1 MERCWQRYGGKL
13 VGPEEKTGRKEE
25 NKAHF
30 VLFPFSRCALS
41 CVLAFALSL
50 LRVVLWLWT
59 LIEDN
64 RQLVER
70 WEVADLLADNNLLLE
85 AVDCNDLL
93 RSEWHRGER
102 ARLRRINLCWTERPV
117 LAEQFT
123 NRILVGICLLSSESF
138 VGSSWVDIQ
147 EIELRN
153 RLENRFEFTS
163 GIVCWISLTIV
174 CRCIR
179 VVSCLYPL
187 VESSFRSTPYLEFQ
201 SRFV

>member
-93 RSEWHRGER
+93 KSEWHRGEQE
-102 ARLRRINLCWTERPV
+102 RLRRIKLCWTERPV

-123 NRILVGICLLSSESF
+123 NRILVGIWLFQASYLWKVLGLIFKKYNSETVLEIDLSRHLVLF
-138 VGSSWVDIQ
+138 VGLALLLLVVF
-147 EIELRN
+147 ELC
-153 RLENRFEFTS
+153 F
-163 GIVCWISLTIV
+163 VCIL
-174 CRCIR
+174 
-179 VVSCLYPL
+179 
-187 VESSFRSTPYLEFQ
+187 
-201 SRFV
+201 